1 MTVEHKIKI
10 KFYSDSHSY
19 IARMDLDFDS
29 TSFKITLLQCKLFG
43 VHNSQ
48 LKSKSEL
55 ELESSSC
62 ILLQL
67 HLNAQWFAMSTRS
80 PATIKKECA
89 FL

>member
-10 KFYSDSHSY
+10 KFYLDSHSY
-19 IARMDLDFDS
+19 IARIDLDFDS
-29 TSFKITLLQCKLFG
+29 TSLRITLLQCKLFG

-48 LKSKSEL
+48 LKSES